1 MKSLRMMMLSVM
13 ILSILGSLG
22 TNAQLLTTTEKIPL
36 GELSKSIK
44 CTHHT
49 EWCLTSL
56 PPVSFYQFSLRNKK
70 GICVHLPSYSYG
82 NGRGEE
88 KKTFEKNK
96 KCKQFEEEEGMINK
110 YLRAVVW
117 RRGKKLN
124 FKVLYKLLKLT
135 CSLWKS
141 TW

>member
-88 KKTFEKNK
+88 EEDIWEK
-96 KCKQFEEEEGMINK
+96 
-110 YLRAVVW
+110 
-117 RRGKKLN
+117 
-124 FKVLYKLLKLT
+124 
-135 CSLWKS
+135 
-141 TW
+141 

>member
-1 MKSLRMMMLSVM
+1 MALLSVM

-22 TNAQLLTTTEKIPL
+22 TTNAQLLTTTEKIPL
-36 GELSKSIK
+36 GELSKSTK

-49 EWCLTSL
+49 EWCLTSFL
-56 PPVSFYQFSLRNKK
+56 LRTPVSFYQFSLRNKK

-88 KKTFEKNK
+88 EDIWAEQNK

-110 YLRAVVW
+110 YLKAVVW
-117 RRGKKLN
+117 RRGKKA
-124 FKVLYKLLKLT
+124 
-135 CSLWKS
+135 
-141 TW
+141 